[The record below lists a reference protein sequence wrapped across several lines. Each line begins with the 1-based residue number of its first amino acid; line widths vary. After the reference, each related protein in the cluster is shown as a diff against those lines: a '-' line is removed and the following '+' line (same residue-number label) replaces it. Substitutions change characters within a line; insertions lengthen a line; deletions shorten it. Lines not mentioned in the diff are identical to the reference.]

1 MNEIYKDVS
10 DEVKEIARLA
20 WSVAV
25 AQKDPLHASN
35 FLHSVTEF
43 YKQSLTEEEIEFLQ
57 FYFNLQMEMMKK

>member
-10 DEVKEIARLA
+10 DNVKEIARLA
-20 WSVAV
+20 WNVAM
-25 AQKDPLHASN
+25 AQKDPVRAAN